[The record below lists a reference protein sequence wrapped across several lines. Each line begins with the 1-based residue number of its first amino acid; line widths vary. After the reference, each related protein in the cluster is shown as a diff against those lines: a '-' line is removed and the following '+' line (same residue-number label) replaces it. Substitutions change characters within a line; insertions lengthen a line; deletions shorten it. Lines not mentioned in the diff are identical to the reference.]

1 MILAITLSLIFEA
14 LLLMTSFL
22 AYQKG
27 MKKKFD
33 ILSEF
38 PYELMDKKSD
48 LSLVTRLSFLLFFV
62 TMVPWLF
69 FQLEAGA
76 ISGTLSTMTWFV
88 FASFAI
94 FIALFIAISLTDPA
108 IEKGHNFL
116 FAGSSAFLA
125 ISSGTEGSYLI
136 RISSSA
142 GSGSITTLLI
152 LAAVLC
158 FLIALASLGI
168 LVNPKL
174 KNWPKLDAVSETDGT
189 VTYKRPRPFVLAFSE
204 WILLFLA
211 LAFSVIASLS
221 LLISFIA

>member
-22 AYQKG
+22 TYQKG

-48 LSLVTRLSFLLFFV
+48 LAIVTRLTFLMSFV
-62 TMVPWLF
+62 TLVPWLF
-69 FQLEAGA
+69 FQLEAVA
-76 ISGTLSTMTWFV
+76 ISATLSTMTWFV
-88 FASFAI
+88 FAFFAL
-94 FIALFIAISLTDPA
+94 FIALFVAISLTDPA
-108 IEKGHNFL
+108 VEKGHNFL
-116 FAGSSAFLA
+116 FAGACAFLT
-125 ISSGTEGSYLI
+125 ISSGTEGTYLI

-142 GSGSITTLLI
+142 GNGVMSSLLI
-152 LAAVLC
+152 LMGILC
-158 FLIALASLGI
+158 FLIALASLAI

-174 KNWPKLDAVSETDGT
+174 KNWPKLEAVSETDGT
-189 VTYKRPRPFVLAFSE
+189 VTFKRPRPFVLAFSE

-211 LAFSVIASLS
+211 IAFSVIGSAS
-221 LLISFIA
+221 LLISSLA